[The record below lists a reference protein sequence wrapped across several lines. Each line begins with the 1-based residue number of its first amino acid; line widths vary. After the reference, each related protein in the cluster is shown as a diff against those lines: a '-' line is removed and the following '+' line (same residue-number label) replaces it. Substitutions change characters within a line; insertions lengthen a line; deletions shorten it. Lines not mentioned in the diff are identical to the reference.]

1 MAKVGNFIHR
11 VEWSGSQTIATGNWN
26 NGGAGLQLQLN
37 GGAVVVAAKLSALY
51 IYATGAGSTTSII
64 AKVSR
69 DAGGDEAVIPDTT
82 ATTAFGATTATDG
95 SCVISIGIDYV
106 SSLTHGDSV
115 YVYLKGVGAGCTV
128 TNVVLTWSE

>member
-11 VEWSGSQTIATGNWN
+11 VEWTGSQVITTTNWN
-26 NGGAGLQLQLN
+26 SAGAGLQLQLN
-37 GGAVVVAAKLSALY
+37 GGAAVVAAKLSALY

-64 AKVSR
+64 AKVTR
-69 DAGGDEAVIPDTT
+69 DAGGDEAIIPDTT

-95 SCVISIGIDYV
+95 SCVISLGIDYV
-106 SSLTHGDSV
+106 STTTHGDSI

-128 TNVVLTWSE
+128 TGLVLTWSE